1 MTDKD
6 LVYIGGGQLGYGGG
20 RLARTDIAE
29 CTHEWLRDRAQLTN
43 KPDKCVL
50 CGMPREQAGGVFH
63 VSDSIGG
70 RRCSGRRGDL
80 SGMWR
85 GNPS

>member
-20 RLARTDIAE
+20 RPAQTDIAE

-50 CGMPREQAGGVFH
+50 CGMPREQAGGR
-63 VSDSIGG
+63 D
-70 RRCSGRRGDL
+70 D
-80 SGMWR
+80 
-85 GNPS
+85 N